1 MVNVLGGPDGG
12 MRLDERIH
20 HMMAAEPGVKLHL
33 YGKQPRPGRKLGHV
47 TALGSD
53 LDAVRASAARAAAWL
68 HDGVDP
74 DRAPESRADREPERD
89 EVPV

>member
-1 MVNVLGGPDGG
+1 
-12 MRLDERIH
+12 
-20 HMMAAEPGVKLHL
+20 MMAAEPGVKLHL

-53 LDAVRASAARAAAWL
+53 LDAVRASAARAVAWL
-68 HDGVDP
+68 HNGVDP
-74 DRAPESRADREPERD
+74 DEAPATSNEPDRDRH

>member
-1 MVNVLGGPDGG
+1 
-12 MRLDERIH
+12 
-20 HMMAAEPGVKLHL
+20 VKLHL
-33 YGKQPRPGRKLGHV
+33 YGKQTRPGRKLGHV

-68 HDGVDP
+68 HNGVDP
-74 DRAPESRADREPERD
+74 DEASEASTDRDHERD